1 VRIEDWFLTDDER
14 GNPASRLAAWSSGNA
29 VVPRVHGAEYFARL
43 VEEVSALQEGDHLWF
58 TDWRGDADELLTAD
72 GPTVGGLFGD
82 AAKRG
87 VIVKGLVWR
96 SHHEKLSYSEEQ
108 NRHLGD
114 DVSEA
119 GGEVLLDQRVRR
131 AGSHHQKLV
140 VLRRGNGNGSDAGRA
155 DVAFAGGIDLCHS
168 RRDDAEHHGDPQTLS
183 VAKEYGEHPPWH
195 DVQLEL
201 HGPVVGLLD
210 DVFRERWTDP
220 RSLDTDNPLSYV
232 KDRLR
237 DVDLT
242 PDPLPQRPPDPEP
255 PGPCHVQVLRT
266 YPAIRPRTP
275 YAPDGERSV
284 ARGYGKAFRRARR
297 LIYLEDQYMWSPH
310 IARLLAD
317 ALRRSPELHL
327 VVVVPRHP
335 DVDGRFALPPNQ
347 VGRLEA
353 IQVARKAAPDR
364 VHVFDLENHAG
375 TPVYVHAKVCVIDDV
390 WACAGS
396 ANLNR
401 RSWSHDSELSC
412 AVLDDT
418 ADEREPRDPAG
429 LGDGARSFAR
439 DLRLRLM
446 REHLDRG
453 PDDDADLLDPDGAVA
468 AVTAAADGLDAWHSS
483 GRVGPRPPGRLRPH
497 RPEKLPVWTRAW
509 AVPIYRVVYDPD
521 GRSLRDRLHRRW

>member
-1 VRIEDWFLTDDER
+1 VRLEDWFLTNAER
-14 GNPASRLAAWSSGNA
+14 GNPAYTLPPWSTGNA
-29 VVPRVHGAEYFARL
+29 VVPRVHGAVYFARL
-43 VEEVSALQEGDHLWF
+43 VDEVSALEKGDHLFF
-58 TDWRGDADELLTAD
+58 TDWRGDADELLCPG

-87 VIVKGLVWR
+87 VVVKGLVWR
-96 SHHEKLSYSEEQ
+96 SHHEKMSYSEEQ
-108 NRHLGD
+108 NRHLSD

-140 VLRRGNGNGSDAGRA
+140 VIRKDGH

-183 VAKEYGEHPPWH
+183 VAKEYGDTPPWH
-195 DVQLEL
+195 DAQLEL
-201 HGPVVGLLD
+201 RGPAVGLLD
-210 DVFRERWTDP
+210 AVFRERWNDP
-220 RSLDTDNPLSYV
+220 RSLDTDNPLSYL

-237 DVDLT
+237 HVDLSA
-242 PDPLPQRPPDPEP
+242 DPLPEQPPDPELA
-255 PGPCHVQVLRT
+255 GPCAVQVLRT
-266 YPAIRPRTP
+266 YPAIRPKTP
-275 YAPDGERSV
+275 YAPRGERSV

-317 ALRRSPELHL
+317 ALERNPGLHI

-335 DVDGRFALPPNQ
+335 DVDGRFALPPNE

-353 IQVARKAAPDR
+353 IQVVRKVAQDR

-375 TPVYVHAKVCVIDDV
+375 TPVYVHAKVCVVDDV
-390 WACAGS
+390 WAGVGS

-418 ADEREPRDPAG
+418 PDEREPRDPAG
-429 LGDGARSFAR
+429 LGDGARRFAR
-439 DLRLRLM
+439 DLRLKLL
-446 REHLDRG
+446 REHLDRVADG
-453 PDDDADLLDPDGAVA
+453 SDDGGDLLDPDSV
-468 AVTAAADGLDAWHSS
+468 VRTVNAAADALDAWHTG

-497 RPEKLPVWTRAW
+497 RPEKLPLLTRLW
-509 AVPIYRVVYDPD
+509 AVPVYRVVYDPD
-521 GRSLRDRLHRRW
+521 GRSLRDRLRRRW

>member
-1 VRIEDWFLTDDER
+1 VRIEDWFLTDAER
-14 GNPASRLAAWSSGNA
+14 GNPAYDLPSWCAGNA
-29 VVPRVHGAEYFARL
+29 VRPLVHGTTYFARL
-43 VEEVSALQEGDHLWF
+43 VEELSTLEKGDHLWF
-58 TDWRGDADELLTAD
+58 TDWRGDADELMTPE
-72 GPTVGGLFGD
+72 GPTLGGLFGD

-87 VIVKGLVWR
+87 VVVKGLVWR

-108 NRHLGD
+108 NRHLSD

-140 VLRRGNGNGSDAGRA
+140 VVRRPVSGGD

-168 RRDDAEHHGDPQTLS
+168 RRDDATHRGDPQT
-183 VAKEYGEHPPWH
+183 VPMAKMYGRTPPWH
-195 DVQLEL
+195 DLQLEL

-210 DVFRERWTDP
+210 AVFRERWTDP
-220 RSLDTDNPLSYV
+220 RSLDTDNPISYL

-237 DVDLT
+237 RADLT
-242 PDPLPQRPPDPEP
+242 PDPLPPRPPDPDP
-255 PGPCHVQVLRT
+255 AGTCTVQVLRT
-266 YPAIRPRTP
+266 YPAIRPKTP
-275 YAPDGERSV
+275 YAPHGERSV

-317 ALRRSPELHL
+317 ALEDSPELHL

-335 DVDGRFALPPNQ
+335 DVDGRLALPPNE

-353 IQVARKAAPDR
+353 IEVTRRAAPDR
-364 VHVFDLENHAG
+364 VHVFDLENEAG
-375 TPVYVHAKVCVIDDV
+375 TPIYVHAKVCVVDDV
-390 WACAGS
+390 WTCAGS

-418 ADEREPRDPAG
+418 PDEREPRDPGG
-429 LGDGARSFAR
+429 LGDGARRFAR
-439 DLRLRLM
+439 NLRLTLL
-446 REHLDRG
+446 REHLGRADG
-453 PDDDADLLDPDGAVA
+453 DDADLLDRMGTVA
-468 AVTAAADGLDAWHSS
+468 AVTSSAEALEAWHRA

-497 RPEKLPVWTRAW
+497 RPERLPPWTRAW
-509 AVPIYRVVYDPD
+509 AVPMYRIVYDPD
-521 GRSLRDRLHRRW
+521 GRSLPDRLRNRW

>member
-1 VRIEDWFLTDDER
+1 MPAKRSGSSATASPPIMALTECPTNATRRRSSSCTSLATSSAYPRSDPYRCSLQADRSELPAPTWSNRTTGKRSASAGATSRHMFWSHPKPCDSMTTGPSRRPVTTTLFRARTSTRTSSHGSTDARMLLTMRATPGIGWDEPEEAGVRIEDWFLTAAER
-14 GNPASRLAAWSSGNA
+14 GNPAYTLPDWCTGNL
-29 VVPRVHGAEYFARL
+29 VVAHVHGSAYFARL
-43 VEEVSALQEGDHLWF
+43 VDVVSALDADDHLFF
-58 TDWRGDADELLTAD
+58 TDWRGDADERLGPE
-72 GPTVGGLFGD
+72 GPTVGTLFGD

-87 VIVKGLVWR
+87 VVVKGLVWR

-140 VLRRGNGNGSDAGRA
+140 VLRRGEGTGSDAGRA

-255 PGPCHVQVLRT
+255 AGPCHVQVLRT
-266 YPAIRPRTP
+266 YPAIRPKTP

-375 TPVYVHAKVCVIDDV
+375 T
-390 WACAGS
+390 
-396 ANLNR
+396 
-401 RSWSHDSELSC
+401 
-412 AVLDDT
+412 
-418 ADEREPRDPAG
+418 
-429 LGDGARSFAR
+429 
-439 DLRLRLM
+439 
-446 REHLDRG
+446 
-453 PDDDADLLDPDGAVA
+453 
-468 AVTAAADGLDAWHSS
+468 
-483 GRVGPRPPGRLRPH
+483 
-497 RPEKLPVWTRAW
+497 
-509 AVPIYRVVYDPD
+509 
-521 GRSLRDRLHRRW
+521 